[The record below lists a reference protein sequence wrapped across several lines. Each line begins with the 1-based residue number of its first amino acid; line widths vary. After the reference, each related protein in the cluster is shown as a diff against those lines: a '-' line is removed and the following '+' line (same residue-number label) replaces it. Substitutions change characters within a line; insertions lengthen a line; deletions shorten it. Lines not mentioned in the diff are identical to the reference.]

1 MDDTTTIDRFGGGWL
16 QARAVVGA
24 CVLVASCGVA
34 AGQSS
39 VLELDAEGEGWAVVS
54 TPEPGSDEAVLAE
67 ARQLLADGHPG
78 RARKKLDTWIE
89 ANDRRSQPLLPAAL
103 LLRGD
108 AWTADGDEYKALYD
122 YERICREFPS
132 SDVFVKANQR
142 ELEIAT
148 RYVNGLRRKTF
159 GIRFEST
166 KGIGEELLVRIQERL
181 PGSRLAEQAAIELA
195 DFYYRQRD
203 MKTASEMYA
212 IFLTN
217 YPNSEYRKLAMQRRV
232 YANIAQFKGPE
243 YDASGLVEAKFLIR
257 EFQDRFPIDAERTG
271 LGDALA
277 ARLDESTAA
286 QQLVS
291 AQWHARTGDAV
302 SARYA
307 LRRLVERFPR
317 TVAAAEAVAMAEERG
332 WSLEP
337 RRGAVRPTRD
347 AGPIGPEPMEATG
360 DGEAAAEDEAD
371 AAAEAGGA

>member
-1 MDDTTTIDRFGGGWL
+1 MGCGRLI
-16 QARAVVGA
+16 AAA
-24 CVLVASCGVA
+24 CVLGASAGVGL
-34 AGQSS
+34 GQSS
-39 VLELDAEGEGWAVVS
+39 VLELDAESEEWAVVS

-78 RARKKLDTWIE
+78 RARKMLDKWIE
-89 ANDRRSQPLLPAAL
+89 ANDRRSAPLLPAAL

-148 RYVNGLRRKTF
+148 RYVNGLKRKTF
-159 GIRFEST
+159 GLRFEST

-291 AQWHARTGDAV
+291 ARWFARTGDPV

-317 TVAAAEAVAMAEERG
+317 TVAAAEAMAMAEERG

-337 RRGAVRPTRD
+337 RRGAQPAARD
-347 AGPIGPEPMEATG
+347 AGPIGPEPMPEDGIDDGVGDAASEAVSG
-360 DGEAAAEDEAD
+360 GEDE
-371 AAAEAGGA
+371 